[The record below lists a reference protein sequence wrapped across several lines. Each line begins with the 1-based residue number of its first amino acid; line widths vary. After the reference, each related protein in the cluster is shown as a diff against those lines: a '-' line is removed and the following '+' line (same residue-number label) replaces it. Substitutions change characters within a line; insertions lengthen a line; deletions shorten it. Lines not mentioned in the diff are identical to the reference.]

1 MQQISWGFEKKVID
15 KKKRFLN
22 FWKETIVFIVLFFFF
37 SFFSFVNEVVYADK
51 ENVLRKIENLN
62 KLSYLHQKHIPSI
75 LAKFVLD
82 YKSGKNIL
90 KDKKAIIYLE
100 NNLDLFL
107 EISGFAKYKKD
118 IKYIYNQFKP
128 YKKDI
133 FDILWE
139 NKKRNYLV
147 IFENTDEERPDGW
160 FFGSFAELSFS
171 GGHLNNFHIY
181 DSYKVLY
188 DACKIHSLDWYQ
200 KCDRKKLRYFHN
212 NKKFQELFKYTSFI
226 SSNFFGFT
234 DLNAQ
239 NIIKIYENVYHK
251 NIDGVIFVKSD
262 ILKYLLVDG
271 EKTLWKMEVMNYK
284 NLQLRRNWKLTKPIK
299 TQYLHFTKNLIQKNK
314 KTMIK
319 NFIRN
324 YKKIVSN
331 WYIRVYFPFVS
342 NDFKKYLKE
351 NNFVFYD
358 DKKSAYLFFYN
369 IWNNKNSKFVD
380 HIVEVNW
387 KVFVN
392 DIKFQLNKGKNTI
405 KWKNIFNDDEQ
416 YYKFLEKEKVDK
428 KSFLFSK
435 NIVYEDLL
443 IVPDNCKKERL
454 KDNEYDIYCK

>member
-1 MQQISWGFEKKVID
+1 MS
-15 KKKRFLN
+15 N
-22 FWKETIVFIVLFFFF
+22 LF
-37 SFFSFVNEVVYADK
+37 S
-51 ENVLRKIENLN
+51 
-62 KLSYLHQKHIPSI
+62 P
-75 LAKFVLD
+75 
-82 YKSGKNIL
+82 
-90 KDKKAIIYLE
+90 
-100 NNLDLFL
+100 
-107 EISGFAKYKKD
+107 EI
-118 IKYIYNQFKP
+118 
-128 YKKDI
+128 
-133 FDILWE
+133 
-139 NKKRNYLV
+139 
-147 IFENTDEERPDGW
+147 
-160 FFGSFAELSFS
+160 
-171 GGHLNNFHIY
+171 
-181 DSYKVLY
+181 
-188 DACKIHSLDWYQ
+188 
-200 KCDRKKLRYFHN
+200 
-212 NKKFQELFKYTSFI
+212 
-226 SSNFFGFT
+226 
-234 DLNAQ
+234 
-239 NIIKIYENVYHK
+239 
-251 NIDGVIFVKSD
+251 
-262 ILKYLLVDG
+262 
-271 EKTLWKMEVMNYK
+271 
-284 NLQLRRNWKLTKPIK
+284 
-299 TQYLHFTKNLIQKNK
+299 HFTKNLIQKNK